1 MATHT
6 ETTTFS
12 GRKFNIARKN
22 GQIDKEG
29 EPHFFEWL
37 NQAPT
42 SDPGK
47 RTFEQRTRKNGEN
60 AHYELFKKID
70 GYFVNAVRRL
80 VNYGD
85 KSEECI
91 LVFMVDGA
99 DDYTIDLGRFDG
111 RYAMDFLKRILDPRF
126 DATQRISLS
135 PYAITNKDT
144 GRPTIGVSVYSG
156 ANKMEAK
163 YESEHLLGMPQ
174 GEKEENRKGDVTWYF
189 DKAAN
194 WLWETANTRVFSKLV
209 GDPISFKQPVR
220 VPLPS
225 PETVLNPSQ
234 SGVKTNHSNDPF
246 PTEAPPVMQDET
258 DSLPF

>member
-37 NQAPT
+37 SKSP
-42 SDPGK
+42 SGEIGK
-47 RTFEQRTRKNGEN
+47 RIFEQRTRKSGEA

-70 GYFVNAVRRL
+70 GYFVGAAKRE

-91 LVFMVDGA
+91 LVFMVDGS

-126 DATQRISLS
+126 DSAQRLSLA
-135 PYAITNKDT
+135 PFAILNKDT
-144 GRPTIGVSVYSG
+144 QRQTIGVSVYSG
-156 ANKMEAK
+156 PNKMEAK
-163 YESEHLLGMPQ
+163 YEAPHLVGMPQ

-194 WLWETANTRVFSKLV
+194 WLWETAKERVLSKII
-209 GDPISFKQPVR
+209 GDPISFKQPVK
-220 VPLPS
+220 VAMPDPS
-225 PETVLNPSQ
+225 TVLTGGYPTDT
-234 SGVKTNHSNDPF
+234 TNHEQGPL
-246 PTEAPPVMQDET
+246 VT
-258 DSLPF
+258 DDLPF